1 MTTVKMV
8 KLGTLIKPAK
18 LQKCGNDDYPVLSMT
33 MHNGLVFQSDKFK
46 KSVASQ
52 DKSTYKVVH
61 RNQLVIGFP
70 IDEGVLATQR
80 ITDAGIV
87 SPAYGIWDVDQTKII
102 PEFLEY
108 ALRCNRAIDYY
119 KAKLRGSTARRRSL
133 PTPTLLELDVPLPDI
148 EQQKLALTTIHH
160 AKNALDSRQAQLTK
174 LDELVKARFVEMFG
188 DVISNSNLWPICKF
202 SEITS
207 SRLGKMLDAK
217 QQTGVHRYPYLAN
230 FNVQWFRFEL
240 KTLNSMDFNES
251 DRIEFELHDGDLLV
265 CEGGEIGRC
274 AVWHNNV
281 QPCYFQKALHRVRCN
296 KDFILPDFLAWWF
309 KYNCDHGGFS
319 AIEGAKAT
327 IAHLPGAKL
336 KNLDVCVP
344 PLPLQNQFAT
354 FVEEVD
360 KSKLFAELFA
370 QSTCILA
377 ENHSK

>member
-108 ALRCNRAIDYY
+108 ALRCNRAIGYY

-148 EQQKLALTTIHH
+148 EQQRFALTTIHH

-174 LDELVKARFVEMFG
+174 LDELIKARFVELFNG
-188 DVISNSNLWPICKF
+188 QGYPVLKWNDVFNTTTGKLDSNAAVENGEYPFFTCSK
-202 SEITS
+202 EIL
-207 SRLGKMLDAK
+207 RIDKYA
-217 QQTGVHRYPYLAN
+217 
-230 FNVQWFRFEL
+230 FE
-240 KTLNSMDFNES
+240 
-251 DRIEFELHDGDLLV
+251 
-265 CEGGEIGRC
+265 
-274 AVWHNNV
+274 
-281 QPCYFQKALHRVRCN
+281 QKALLLAGNNAAGKYDVKYYNGKFNAYQRTYVLGLKENWSYRLFQYQLEDKLEYLQQQSLGGLTKYLTLKILGSLEFIIPPKDRQDEFDTFVGRVDQQ
-296 KDFILPDFLAWWF
+296 KQAVQQSLDKLEL
-309 KYNCDHGGFS
+309 
-319 AIEGAKAT
+319 
-327 IAHLPGAKL
+327 L
-336 KNLDVCVP
+336 KNALI
-344 PLPLQNQFAT
+344 QEYFG
-354 FVEEVD
+354 
-360 KSKLFAELFA
+360 
-370 QSTCILA
+370 
-377 ENHSK
+377 